1 MSAPFKQQAS
11 LDAWMRRQ
19 YALSAAKMM
28 SAISRVDLVKERRGF
43 GRQVRPVKGSI
54 LASPVIAAYDP
65 DPDYFFHWLRDSAV
79 IIDALRL
86 LIESGE
92 IARSDGLAHFSDFL
106 GFSLTLCGLD
116 GRSFL
121 AGAGDYRGKVEP
133 HFAQF
138 LRPET
143 ELLAISGDD
152 ILGEPRFDPDG
163 SIDILKWS
171 RPQHD
176 GPALRVLAVARFC
189 RSVGPGPDI
198 LKQAEQLILRDL
210 GFTFARWRAPSFDI
224 WEEELGRHYYTQLIQ
239 CEALREGGLWL
250 LSRGAIESASAYL
263 DAAQEIA
270 TGLDDFWSA
279 PHGFL
284 RSRIAAPDSG
294 PQKELDIAT
303 VLAVIHAG
311 RNAGPHSI
319 CDSRLIATLGR
330 LEALFAKAYAINAAR
345 PGADAPAM
353 GRYDGDRYYS
363 GGAYFFSTLGAAE
376 FYFKAAQAVA
386 KGLLDDAS
394 QWARLGLET
403 EHDNNHLFDA
413 LMRRGDQ
420 FMATV
425 AAYTPESGDL
435 SEQFDQTDGAQTS
448 AKNLAWSHAAFISAY
463 ASRTKA
469 IRAAKGGSP

>member
-11 LDAWMRRQ
+11 LDVWMRRQ
-19 YALSAAKMM
+19 YGLSAAKMM

-43 GRQVRPVKGSI
+43 GRLLRPAKGSI

-86 LIESGE
+86 LIESEE
-92 IARSDGLAHFSDFL
+92 IARPEGLAHFSDFL

-121 AGAGDYRGKVEP
+121 AGAGDYRAKVEP

-138 LRPET
+138 LRPEAD
-143 ELLAISGDD
+143 LLAISGDD

-189 RSVGPGPDI
+189 QSVGPGPDI
-198 LKQAEQLILRDL
+198 FKQAEELIIRDL

-224 WEEELGRHYYTQLIQ
+224 WEEELGRHYYTQLVQ

-250 LSRGAIESASAYL
+250 ESRGAIESATAYL
-263 DAAQEIA
+263 DASQEIA
-270 TGLDDFWSA
+270 AGLDDFWSA
-279 PHGFL
+279 PQGFV
-284 RSRIAAPDSG
+284 RSRIAAAGSG

-311 RNAGPHSI
+311 REAGAHSV

-330 LEALFAKAYAINAAR
+330 LEALFADAYTINTTQ

-376 FYFKAAQAVA
+376 FHFKAAQAVA
-386 KGLLDDAS
+386 KGFLHDAS
-394 QWARLGLET
+394 EWARIGLDSK
-403 EHDNNHLFDA
+403 HDGHHLFEA
-413 LMRRGDQ
+413 LLRCGDL
-420 FMATV
+420 FMTTV
-425 AAYTPESGDL
+425 AAYTSENGDL
-435 SEQFDQTDGAQTS
+435 SEQFDQTTGVQTS

-463 ASRTKA
+463 ASREKA
-469 IRAAKGGSP
+469 LRSAKGVSP